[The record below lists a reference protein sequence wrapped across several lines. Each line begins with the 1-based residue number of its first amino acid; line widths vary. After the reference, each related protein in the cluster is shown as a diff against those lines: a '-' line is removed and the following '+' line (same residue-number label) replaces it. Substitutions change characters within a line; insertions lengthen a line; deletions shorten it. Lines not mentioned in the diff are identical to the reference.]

1 MADRADALGQGGAKR
16 GAKGSV
22 RRAGP
27 GDEAIVRSIR
37 LQALSDA
44 PEAFESTLE
53 RERARTTADWLRW
66 FTHGATFVFET
77 PDGPK
82 GIAAGIPHDS
92 DPAAAFLVSMW
103 VHPDLRGT
111 GAGGALIASVL
122 AWARAAGLA
131 DVWLHVGAYNE
142 RARKLYERN
151 GFRLTGG
158 EFIRERDGIRELE
171 MRCSLGGRGDAEAV
185 SPRGDEQAGR

>member
-1 MADRADALGQGGAKR
+1 MADRADVLRREDASGA
-16 GAKGSV
+16 GAQGSV
-22 RRAGP
+22 RRAVP
-27 GDEAIVRSIR
+27 GDEALVRSIR

-44 PEAFESTLE
+44 PAAFDSTLE

-77 PDGPK
+77 PDGAK

-111 GAGGALIASVL
+111 GAADALIRSVL
-122 AWARAAGLA
+122 AWARSSGLA
-131 DVWLHVGAYNE
+131 YVWLHVGEYNE
-142 RARKLYERN
+142 RARKVYERN

-158 EFIRERDGIRELE
+158 EFTRERDGILELE
-171 MRCSLGGRGDAEAV
+171 MRCALGED
-185 SPRGDEQAGR
+185 